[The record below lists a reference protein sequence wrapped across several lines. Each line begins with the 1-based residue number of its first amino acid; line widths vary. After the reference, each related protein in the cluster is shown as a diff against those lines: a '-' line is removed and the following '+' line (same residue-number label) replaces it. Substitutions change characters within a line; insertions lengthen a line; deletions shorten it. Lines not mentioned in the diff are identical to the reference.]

1 VRDLKVAIY
10 RNARKLKRS
19 WRKAYFRRSR
29 DRQGALELRSH
40 PVTYLIT
47 FACYGCHL
55 HGDASEH
62 PMAMETAAHLA
73 ALEYVV
79 AEQGD
84 AMSVFES
91 HGS

>member
-1 VRDLKVAIY
+1 MAAISM
-10 RNARKLKRS
+10 ATHRS
-19 WRKAYFRRSR
+19 TRWLWKPQHIS
-29 DRQGALELRSH
+29 
-40 PVTYLIT
+40 
-47 FACYGCHL
+47 
-55 HGDASEH
+55 
-62 PMAMETAAHLA
+62 A